1 MRTSNALAET
11 ECVSLGRLVWVV
23 PLATAVAPTANII
36 LYTIITRWFQIDLLI
51 GGEEAEFWWQPPV
64 GSSETVVWQLPVSD
78 IILFSVVFASAA
90 GIVFVIVSQLAQRPI
105 RTYLK
110 IATVAL
116 FLSFIPPLLAPSPP
130 VAMTVKLS
138 LVAMHIVG
146 AIAVVGVLIGL
157 GRKSYRGCIR
167 DGRFF

>member
-1 MRTSNALAET
+1 MADRPFK
-11 ECVSLGRLVWVV
+11 SLGSASWIEAEAASSEKLVWVV
-23 PLATAVAPTANII
+23 PLATAVATTANVI
-36 LYTIITRWFQIDLLI
+36 LYFIITRWFHIDILI

-64 GSSETVVWQLPVSD
+64 GNSETMLWQLAVSD

-90 GIVFVIVSQLAQRPI
+90 GVVFVIVSQLAQRPI

-130 VAMTVKLS
+130 VAIIVKLS
-138 LVAMHIVG
+138 LVAVHIIG
-146 AIAVVGVLIGL
+146 AIAVVGVLVGL
-157 GRKSYRGCIR
+157 GRK
-167 DGRFF
+167 